1 MSSHW
6 MSAVWMGIMEGL
18 TEFIPVSSTGHLIL
32 LGSVLGIP
40 EQIQHSFDVAVQ
52 LGAVLAV
59 VVRYPE
65 RWTALLRPGR
75 SAWGGAHAWKLLAWV
90 TLPALL
96 VGAALHGWIL
106 QHAFKPLAVAVGL
119 VLGAIGML
127 VLEHWYGTAGR
138 TGSLDELTPTQALW
152 IGCCQCLA
160 LWPGISRSA
169 ATILG
174 GMACGLPRHVA
185 AEFSFL
191 AAVPLLMAA
200 SVFALARDAAT
211 IGREWIAYYSM
222 GLATAFVFGWLAIGF
237 LVRFLQR
244 HRMDIFA
251 WYRMVL
257 AVVVLWWSR

>member
-1 MSSHW
+1 
-6 MSAVWMGIMEGL
+6 MGIMEGL

-32 LGSVLGIP
+32 LGSVLRIP
-40 EQIQHSFDVAVQ
+40 EQIQHSFDVAIQ
-52 LGAVLAV
+52 FGAILAV

-65 RWTALLRPGR
+65 RWAALVRPGR

-90 TLPALL
+90 TLPASI

-106 QHAFKPLAVAVGL
+106 RHAFKPPAVAIGL
-119 VLGAIGML
+119 ALGAIGML
-127 VLEHWYGTAGR
+127 VLERCRGTAIR
-138 TGSLDELTPTQALW
+138 ARSLDDLTPIQAFW
-152 IGCCQCLA
+152 IGCFQCIA
-160 LWPGISRSA
+160 LWPGVSRSA

-200 SVFALARDAAT
+200 SVFALVRNAAT
-211 IGREWIAYYSM
+211 IGREWIAYYLI

-257 AVVVLWWSR
+257 AAVVLWWSR